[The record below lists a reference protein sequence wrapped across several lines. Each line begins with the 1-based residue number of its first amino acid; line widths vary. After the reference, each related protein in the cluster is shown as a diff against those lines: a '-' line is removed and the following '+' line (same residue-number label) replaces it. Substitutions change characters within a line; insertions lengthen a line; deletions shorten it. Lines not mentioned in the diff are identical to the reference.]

1 MATMEIG
8 SWYTK
13 CSACGRDTDWSPTHE
28 VLLGYGPDNGKPGC
42 GAVFDAVS
50 FTTIVPWWTPGYDPR
65 QDDDR
70 YPQWMKDL
78 PLVGFLA

>member
-1 MATMEIG
+1 MAIMEIG

-42 GAVFDAVS
+42 GAEFTAVS
-50 FTTIVPWWTPGYDPR
+50 FTTIYPHMPEDPR
-65 QDDDR
+65 VGDDR
-70 YPQWMKDL
+70 YPQWMKEL
-78 PLVGFLA
+78 PLV